1 MTVLDP
7 KINSIEWTN
16 VDSSAVNRV
25 AYDQIQ
31 RRIYVEFTRGAV
43 YRYDDC
49 DQSVY
54 SDMMDAGSIGSYVHN
69 HLRAHDNFEVT
80 GS

>member
-1 MTVLDP
+1 MTTLDP
-7 KINSIEWTN
+7 KINHLEWQN

-25 AYDQIQ
+25 AYDQVQ
-31 RRIYVEFTRGAV
+31 QRIYVEFTRGAV

-49 DQSVY
+49 DQSVWTAMN
-54 SDMMDAGSIGSYVHN
+54 DHGSVGSFVHN
-69 HLRAHDNFEVT
+69 NLSHHTYFEVT